1 MLLLIMSMI
10 LLSVNLWFLN
20 EDRLTL
26 QYVVALN
33 IIWYIL
39 IIGYLFVR
47 TFI

>member
-20 EDRLTL
+20 EDR
-26 QYVVALN
+26 YVVALN